1 MLKTLHDHR
10 HCDWRP
16 DRPPALTLA
25 PGESATLA
33 ALDAGYG
40 HFTPDS
46 PAERVRSL
54 DESRVNPVTGP
65 IAVEGAAP
73 GDALIVTIEALST
86 ADWGWTANI
95 PGFGLLA
102 DDFPEPAFRAWTL
115 DRERGIASLDGGRAW
130 APARPFM
137 GTLGLSPGAP
147 GVHPIIPPWRT
158 GGNLDCRDLVDG
170 ATIILPVE
178 VGAALLSAGDGHIAQ
193 GDGEVCG
200 TAIETR
206 TELVLSV
213 DVKPGAAPRAPVIDA
228 PAGAMLQPEPRLTTT
243 GVGPDFLAAARDA
256 VREMIDQLCARRG
269 LSAETAYL
277 LCSVC
282 GEMRAAQLVDAPNW
296 TAAFS
301 FPLSRLD

>member
-16 DRPPALTLA
+16 DRAPALTAA
-25 PGESATLA
+25 PGERVALA
-33 ALDAGYG
+33 ALDASHD
-40 HFTPDS
+40 HFTPESD
-46 PAERVRSL
+46 AERVRSL
-54 DESRVNPVTGP
+54 DPSRVNPVTGP
-65 IAVEGAAP
+65 IAVDGAAP

-86 ADWGWTANI
+86 ASWGWTANI

-102 DDFPEPAFRAWTL
+102 EDFPDPVYRAWTL
-115 DRERGIASLDGGRAW
+115 DRERGIAAAPNSVAW
-130 APARPFM
+130 TPARPFM
-137 GTLGLSPGAP
+137 GTLGLSRGAP
-147 GVHPIIPPWRT
+147 GVHGIIPPWRT
-158 GGNLDCRDLVDG
+158 GGNLDCRDLVAG
-170 ATIILPVE
+170 SKIFLPVE
-178 VGAALLSAGDGHIAQ
+178 VSGGLLSAGDGHIAQ

-200 TAIETR
+200 TAIETA

-213 DVKPGAAPRAPVIDA
+213 DLLPGKAPRAPVIET
-228 PAGAMLQPEPRLTTT
+228 PARAMPEPEPRLTTT
-243 GVGPDFLAAARDA
+243 GIGPDYLEAARTA

-269 LSAETAYL
+269 LSCEDAYL

>member
-10 HCDWRP
+10 HCDWRA
-16 DRPPALTLA
+16 DRAPALTLA
-25 PGESATLA
+25 PGDAAALS
-33 ALDAGYG
+33 ALDASHG
-40 HFTPDS
+40 HFDPGDGD
-46 PAERVRSL
+46 ERVASL
-54 DESRVNPVTGP
+54 DQSRVNPVTGP
-65 IAVEGAAP
+65 IAVDGAAP
-73 GDALIVTIEALST
+73 GDALVVTIEDLST

-102 DDFPEPAFRAWTL
+102 DEFPEPAFRAWTL
-115 DRERGIASLDGGRAW
+115 DRARGIARFPGGRAW

-137 GTLGLSPGAP
+137 GTLGVSPGAP

-158 GGNLDCRDLVDG
+158 GGNLDCRDLAAG
-170 ATIILPVE
+170 ARIILPVE
-178 VGAALLSAGDGHIAQ
+178 VGGALLSAGDGHIAQ

-200 TAIETR
+200 TALETATQLTVR
-206 TELVLSV
+206 V
-213 DVKPGAAPRAPVIDA
+213 DLKPGAAPRAPVIEA
-228 PAGAMLQPEPRLTTT
+228 PARAMPAPEPRLTTT

-269 LSAETAYL
+269 LSPEDAYL